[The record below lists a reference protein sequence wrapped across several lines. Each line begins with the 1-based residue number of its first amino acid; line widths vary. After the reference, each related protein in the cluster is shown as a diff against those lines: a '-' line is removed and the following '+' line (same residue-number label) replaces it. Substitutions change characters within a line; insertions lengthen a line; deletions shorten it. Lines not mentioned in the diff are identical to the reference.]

1 MRLITRADFDGLACG
16 AILLEV
22 GLVDSWKFVHPKDL
36 QDGKID
42 VNSNDVLTNVPYVE
56 GCGMWFDHHASQIQN
71 APDGTEVP
79 GLRKLAPSCAEIV
92 YEYYGGVG
100 KMPHLEE
107 MVKAANKIDAA
118 DLTIDEIEDPQG
130 WVLLGFIMD
139 PRTGLGR
146 VNEFRKGNWE
156 LMEDMLN
163 DCRDFDIDILL
174 MLPDIAERVEFYRK
188 QSELFKGMVKEYSW
202 TKKDV
207 VVTDLRGVSPIY
219 TGNRFLLYSIYRE
232 QNISIW
238 VVDGF
243 SGNCVIAVGHS
254 ILNRTSTVDVGA
266 IMAKHGGGGHTKV
279 GTCQVPPDQVDAIVE
294 ELVEFFNSHEHRKVN
309 E

>member
-16 AILLEV
+16 AILLEA

-42 VNSNDVLTNVPYVE
+42 VTSNDVLTNVPYVE
-56 GCGMWFDHHASQIQN
+56 GCGMWFDHHASQIQSLS
-71 APDGTEVP
+71 EEKEIP
-79 GLRKLAPSCAEIV
+79 GVRKLAPSCAEIV

-100 KMPHLEE
+100 RFPHLEE
-107 MVKAANKIDAA
+107 MVKAANKVDSA
-118 DLTIDEIEDPQG
+118 DLTLDEIENPQG

-146 VNEFRKGNWE
+146 VKEFSKGNWE
-156 LMEDMLN
+156 LMEDMLHN
-163 DCRDFDIDILL
+163 CRDFDIDILL
-174 MLPDIAERVEFYRK
+174 MLPDVAERVEYYRK
-188 QSELFKGMVKEYSW
+188 QSELFTDMIKTHSW
-202 TKKDV
+202 TQKDV
-207 VVTDLRGVSPIY
+207 VVTDLRGVNPIY
-219 TGNRFLLYSIYRE
+219 TGNRFLLYSIFKE

-243 SGNCVIAVGHS
+243 SGNCMIAVGHS
-254 ILNRTSTVDVGA
+254 ILNRTSTVDVGGTL
-266 IMAKHGGGGHTKV
+266 AKHGGGGHTKV
-279 GTCQVPPDQVDAIVE
+279 GTCQVPQDNVDSIVGD
-294 ELVEFFNSHEHRKVN
+294 LVDFFNSHEHLASD

>member
-36 QDGKID
+36 QDGKIE
-42 VNSNDVLTNVPYVE
+42 VTSNDVLTNVPYVE
-56 GCGMWFDHHASQIQN
+56 GCGMWFDHHASQIHN
-71 APDGTEVP
+71 MPDGSEVP
-79 GLRKLAPSCAEIV
+79 GQRRLAPSCAEIV

-100 KMPHLEE
+100 KLPHLED
-107 MVKAANKIDAA
+107 MVIAANKVDSA
-118 DLTIDEIEDPQG
+118 DLTLEEIEDPQG
-130 WVLLGFIMD
+130 WVLLGFLMD

-146 VNEFRKGNWE
+146 INEFRKGNWE

-174 MLPDIAERVEFYRK
+174 MLPDVAERVEFYRK
-188 QSELFKGMVKEYSW
+188 QSELFRGMIKEYSW
-202 TKKDV
+202 VKKDV

-219 TGNRFLLYSIYRE
+219 TGNRFLLYSIFRE

-243 SGNCVIAVGHS
+243 SGNSVIAVGHS
-254 ILNRTSTVDVGA
+254 ILNRTSTVDVGE

-279 GTCQVPPDQVDAIVE
+279 GTCQIPHDNVDTVVK
-294 ELVEFFNSHEHRKVN
+294 ELVDFFNSHEYKKD